1 MSTYKARKE
10 RCNMNKINNAAIK
23 KMVKTI
29 EGQLNKHEDYE
40 EFWSYKLQLKK
51 NEIECKIYDDEDC
64 REDYLEYAFVVNIAQ
79 DVTTIIKSCINYIY
93 EWNLND
99 LQKYVKATAGY
110 NKRHIKSLS
119 CWIEKGKQEKVDKL
133 VRELADRYKTT
144 KSKEFEI
151 SKFRDII
158 KDFYNCMTELSPEW
172 RLESIKEK
180 VFTRCEKLNIKNV
193 GISCRDNKL
202 IVIKHDE
209 EIHDVFDIVI
219 DGYCNIG
226 QTVSTIVNRLAKEV
240 A

>member
-1 MSTYKARKE
+1 
-10 RCNMNKINNAAIK
+10 MNKINNAAIK

-40 EFWSYKLQLKK
+40 EFWSYKLEAKK
-51 NEIECKIYDDEDC
+51 DEIVVKIYDDEDC
-64 REDYLEYAFVVNIAQ
+64 REDYLEYAFVVDIAQ
-79 DVTTIIKSCINYIY
+79 DVTTLIKSMINCIY
-93 EWNLND
+93 ENELND

-144 KSKEFEI
+144 KSKEFEV
-151 SKFRDII
+151 SKFKDII
-158 KDFYNCMTELSPEW
+158 KDLYNCLTELNPTW

-180 VFTRCEKLNIKNV
+180 VFDRLDKFGIKNV